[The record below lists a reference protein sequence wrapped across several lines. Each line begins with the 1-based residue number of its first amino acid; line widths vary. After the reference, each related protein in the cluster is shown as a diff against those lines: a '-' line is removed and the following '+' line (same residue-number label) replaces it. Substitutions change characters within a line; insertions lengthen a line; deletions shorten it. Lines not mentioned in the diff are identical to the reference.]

1 MVIATIRS
9 LRAERANAMRPTRAL
24 PLSRRAPVDV
34 AIALALTFLSALAS
48 VAAEPNAAAEIVAA
62 QIRAQGYACTRPV
75 TAVRDGAASR
85 PNETVWMLT
94 CGNARYRVRL
104 VPDMA
109 AHITQLK

>member
-1 MVIATIRS
+1 MCPVRVV
-9 LRAERANAMRPTRAL
+9 LF
-24 PLSRRAPVDV
+24 SRRIPVDL
-34 AIALALTFLSALAS
+34 AIAIALTFLSALAS
-48 VAAEPNAAAEIVAA
+48 IAAEPDPVAAEIVAA

-85 PNETVWMLT
+85 PNVTVWLLT

-109 AHITQLK
+109 AHVTPLN